1 VVAGSSLYLIIYM
14 WEMIVLLG
22 VRCQRMHRS
31 AKSVLSVNIA
41 LSSLQ
46 FECLLYLCDESDEM
60 SGLRRCTI
68 TLFSLHHSNIDYI

>member
-1 VVAGSSLYLIIYM
+1 
-14 WEMIVLLG
+14 
-22 VRCQRMHRS
+22 MHRS
-31 AKSVLSVNIA
+31 MKSVLSVYIA